1 MFQTMK
7 LPLTALA
14 LLAGASLAAAW
25 APAAV
30 AEEANKKASTEAT
43 ETRPPDEVIKTAVSR
58 VRDLIKKNAETYRE
72 DSDAFYAMIDEEIVP
87 YFDMPYIARLVLA
100 RHARSADKEQ
110 RRRFTDAFKNTLMR
124 TYADAMLEYNEAV
137 EAEFLPLRMEEGAEQ
152 VTVDTRLV
160 LEEGEDVPVGFVMH
174 KVDGEWLIYDINV
187 EGISLVTNFRA
198 QFNQRI
204 RENGLDALIERLE
217 GGEISTEAPG
227 A

>member
-7 LPLTALA
+7 VPLTALA
-14 LLAGASLAAAW
+14 LLTGATLATGW

-30 AEEANKKASTEAT
+30 AQEAASQADA
-43 ETRPPDEVIKTAVSR
+43 ETTASRPPDEIIKNAVSR
-58 VRDLIKKNAETYRE
+58 VRTRIKKNAETYRE
-72 DSDAFYAMIDEEIVP
+72 DSEAFYAMIEEEIVP
-87 YFDMPYIARLVLA
+87 HFDMPYIARLVLA

-110 RRRFTDAFKNTLMR
+110 RRRFTEAFKNTLMR

-137 EAEFLPLRMEEGAEQ
+137 ETEFLPLRMEEGAEQ

-204 RENGLDALIERLE
+204 RENGLDALIEQLE
-217 GGEISTEAPG
+217 GGKISTEAPG